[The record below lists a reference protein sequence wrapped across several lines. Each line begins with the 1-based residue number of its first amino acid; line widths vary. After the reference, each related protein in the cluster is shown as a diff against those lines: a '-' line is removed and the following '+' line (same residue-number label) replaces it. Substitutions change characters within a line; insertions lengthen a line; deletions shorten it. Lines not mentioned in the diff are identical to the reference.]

1 MTQPEA
7 VTADSLTQAF
17 AQYQGELT
25 GVAGRLLGDAGVPE
39 SVADADDIVSS
50 AFATALRNPGAVR
63 QPRPYLHKLIRTEV
77 VHLATRLGEHRRLDE
92 KRAADPLY
100 RLAPAV
106 ADFSVLVD
114 NRDAV
119 HRAAQGLSIP
129 QRTAV
134 WATHGLGYTRAETAV
149 FMDKHPGTV
158 ARHCTRALVL
168 LRAAIAA
175 AIVGVL
181 TSIGFAVGGALQR
194 TTPADDRHSGPA
206 LPSMPEWP
214 GWPGT
219 EALPAFLLAL
229 YAVSW
234 LVVTVR
240 VRGRHRVPARLRRP
254 QTMAP
259 LGPPTAR
266 KNTSTASATGPGAS
280 AQNALTAR
288 QQLRHPDSVGA
299 GIVRAVEASGTPFEG
314 CPTDPQ
320 ETFVT

>member
-1 MTQPEA
+1 MTQPKA
-7 VTADSLTQAF
+7 VTADSLAQVF

-25 GVAGRLLGDAGVPE
+25 GTAGRLLADADVPE

-63 QPRPYLHKLIRTEV
+63 QPRAYLHKLIRTEV
-77 VHLATRLGEHRRLDE
+77 RHLATRLGEHRRLDE
-92 KRAADPLY
+92 KRAADPLC
-100 RLAPAV
+100 RLAPHV
-106 ADFSVLVD
+106 ADFSALVD

-134 WATHGLGYTRAETAV
+134 WATHGLGHTRAETAS
-149 FMDKHPGTV
+149 FMNKHPGTV

-168 LRAAIAA
+168 LRAALAA

-181 TSIGFAVGGALQR
+181 TSIGFAVGGALQH
-194 TTPADDRHSGPA
+194 TMPTDDRHSGPA
-206 LPSMPEWP
+206 LPSTPEWP
-214 GWPGT
+214 GP

-234 LVVTVR
+234 LIVTVR
-240 VRGRHRVPARLRRP
+240 VRGRHRVPNGLP
-254 QTMAP
+254 QPQAMAP
-259 LGPPTAR
+259 LGSLTAR

-288 QQLRHPDSVGA
+288 QPMHPDSVGA
-299 GIVRAVEASGTPFEG
+299 GIVRAVEASGAFIAA
-314 CPTDPQ
+314 DRAR
-320 ETFVT
+320 